1 MQDDIDRLVEEKKRA
16 ANFKMC
22 PTCKQ
27 ETPFS
32 QRTCRLCKTKLVK
45 YDVHFDGKV
54 SSTIDPYDHFN
65 VKPLENEIEVVVGE
79 PDMLNPSGYQNISE
93 ILTLVGERASIDRY
107 CKEEKER
114 QRKWIFLENDGGIM
128 NPTIKLIFNV
138 YRCSRCEEKMYGREN
153 FEKHL
158 CTEAFHLAPVHEF
171 DWIIPQSG
179 LLHFEMITAKSF
191 MGLCW
196 EPFMKE
202 ICKELGFV
210 SENAQAYAK
219 KGADHHKLWDIIE
232 ICYIAFTDKLLH
244 ESVRNL
250 NKQGVPPTVNDY
262 WEYSPKIS
270 NPNYLFMQ
278 QITFTFLHGL
288 MILRKGI
295 RVNSYKHIY
304 AGKNKLSVLLFGK
317 SHLYYQQLISF
328 EKTFETLIAHEIRA
342 LKHSCL
348 VLSRTRRSGHNK
360 SGDAVREEINKE
372 ANWDIVGV
380 PNETQWKRSF
390 RNLDIRNT

>member
-1 MQDDIDRLVEEKKRA
+1 M
-16 ANFKMC
+16 
-22 PTCKQ
+22 
-27 ETPFS
+27 
-32 QRTCRLCKTKLVK
+32 
-45 YDVHFDGKV
+45 HFDGKV

-138 YRCSRCEEKMYGREN
+138 YRCSRCEEKMYGCEN

-219 KGADHHKLWDIIE
+219 KGSDHHKLWDIIE
-232 ICYIAFTDKLLH
+232 ICYIAFIDKLLH
-244 ESVRNL
+244 EFVRNF

-262 WEYSPKIS
+262 WEYSAKIS

-295 RVNSYKHIY
+295 RANSYKHIY

-372 ANWDIVGV
+372 AKWDIVGV